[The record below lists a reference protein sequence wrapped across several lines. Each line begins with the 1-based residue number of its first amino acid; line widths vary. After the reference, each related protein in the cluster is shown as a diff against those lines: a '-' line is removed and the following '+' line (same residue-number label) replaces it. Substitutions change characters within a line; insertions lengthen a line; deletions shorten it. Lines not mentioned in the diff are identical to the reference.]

1 MDTSPEP
8 ASQVVALIE
17 ARRFVHILGRHVAG
31 GKNWT
36 GIHHRAQYRP
46 SIKGIDFPT
55 LHRRNPSGSRSA
67 FSGYIGENFIFIQD
81 NARPHTAAI
90 IRQYLKEIEVP
101 VMAWPARSPDLN
113 PIEHL
118 WDELKKRVRSRN
130 TVPRSLGEI
139 KTAINEEWD
148 RIPQDFIK
156 KLISS
161 MKRRMQAVIQAR
173 GGNTSY

>member
-1 MDTSPEP
+1 MFWRGISLEAKAELVFITGANIGRRSKGLTS
-8 ASQVVALIE
+8 QHYIE
-17 ARRFVHILGRHVAG
+17 EILVDHVM
-31 GKNWT
+31 
-36 GIHHRAQYRP
+36 P
-46 SIKGIDFPT
+46 
-55 LHRRNPSGSRSA
+55 
-67 FSGYIGENFIFIQD
+67 FSGYIGENFIFMQN
-81 NARPHTAAI
+81 NAKPHTAPI
-90 IRQYLKEIEVP
+90 VRPCLEEVEVP

-130 TVPRSLGEI
+130 TAPTRLGEI
-139 KTAINEEWD
+139 QIAIHEEWD